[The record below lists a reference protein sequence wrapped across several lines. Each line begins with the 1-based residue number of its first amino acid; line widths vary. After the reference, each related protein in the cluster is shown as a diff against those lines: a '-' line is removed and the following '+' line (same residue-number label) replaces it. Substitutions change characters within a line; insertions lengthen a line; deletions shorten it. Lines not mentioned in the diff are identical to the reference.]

1 MINLHIVRNTV
12 RNDSRVLKEA
22 STLRDSGLF
31 SSVEIVGLND
41 VGLPE
46 REILSNLKVRRIP
59 LSSRSW
65 SKGLL
70 AQTLKFAEWRHR
82 IIRAYRT
89 QPLAVIHCH
98 DLDPLPIAVRLKHL
112 TGARLIYD
120 AHELETEQGETSRIR
135 TALSKATERL
145 LIRRAD
151 EMITVSQSIADW
163 YRVAYPGIA
172 PALVRNVPIRP
183 TSPIEKVDLRRLFAV
198 PDESLLFIYLGALSA
213 GRGIEE
219 LMAAFASPGIRH
231 HVVFMGYGQL
241 AAAVQSR
248 ALTCER
254 IHFHPP
260 VAPTDVLRFTAGAD
274 VGVSLILD
282 TCLSNRYCLPNKLF
296 ECVLAELP
304 VLVSDLPE
312 QRGFVETYQAGWCT
326 RCDHASIVD
335 ALHAIGRRAW
345 GQVRRDLAS
354 RTRALGWHQE
364 AEVLLSVYRRALGL
378 AAPDA
383 AR

>member
-41 VGLPE
+41 AGLPE
-46 REILSNLKVRRIP
+46 QEVLSNLQVRRIT

-82 IIRAYRT
+82 IIQSYRT

-112 TGARLIYD
+112 TGARLVYD

-163 YRVAYPGIA
+163 YREAYPGIA
-172 PALVRNVPIRP
+172 PALVRNVPICP
-183 TSPIEKVDLRRLFAV
+183 TSPIEKVDLRGLFAV

-248 ALTCER
+248 SLTCER

-260 VAPTDVLRFTAGAD
+260 VAPADVLRFTAGAD

-312 QRGFVETYQAGWCT
+312 QRRFVETYQAGWCT
-326 RCDHASIVD
+326 RCDHASIVET
-335 ALHAIGRRAW
+335 LQAIGRRAW
-345 GQVRRDLAS
+345 LQVRRDLAL